1 MLLLHI
7 SLGLYKW
14 FAVAG
19 CVVEAYCSMH
29 VSVFAVAELLLQV
42 DLDLS
47 QCVAV
52 AEYAAVAG
60 RPGPVPVLVDVGCGG
75 GSRPDHLAWHTQ

>member
-1 MLLLHI
+1 VFCCCRRPLLVSVCNYCRRSSTSLNVFLSLNFLLLLKD
-7 SLGLYKW
+7 LGP
-14 FAVAG
+14 F
-19 CVVEAYCSMH
+19 
-29 VSVFAVAELLLQV
+29 
-42 DLDLS
+42 

-52 AEYAAVAG
+52 AEYGAVAG